1 MSASHDQPKSLNDP
15 ETEIPRKVAASN
27 FGFFSLVSLVVASMI
42 GSGVFTTSGFALG
55 DLGDSRLVLA
65 VWCIG
70 GIVALCGAIGYGA
83 LAARLPGSGGE
94 YLYLSKSMHPAVGF
108 LAGWISLVAGFTV
121 PMSLAA
127 KTFATYMLSG
137 WSSGPWQVEIVA
149 TVAICIAAIANS
161 ISSKTGAWM
170 QNSMVTGKLLLLLLF
185 LGWAFMAPA
194 DRWHANTLPM
204 EKWPVEGYMVILAMA
219 GSLVWVSLSYTGF
232 NAAIYVA
239 GEAPMAERWVPK
251 SMIWATLVVTVFYV
265 ALNYVFLHGA
275 AAEKISG
282 QPEVALIAARELQ
295 GSGLESLIRFI
306 VCLATLTSVWSIAIA
321 GPRVYSQMA
330 VDRLMPAW
338 LMTRGGEPRLAIWV
352 QAILAVVVVWF
363 ASLRDML
370 GYLGMTLSMCAAL
383 TVACVLLPNRGAE
396 AERNQ
401 ASAIAKVASAI
412 YVLTTI
418 GLIVLAASNR
428 RYEMFAM
435 VATVVVGIILM
446 LVWKQVYPSEGI
458 SSTDSKRA

>member
-1 MSASHDQPKSLNDP
+1 
-15 ETEIPRKVAASN
+15 
-27 FGFFSLVSLVVASMI
+27 
-42 GSGVFTTSGFALG
+42 
-55 DLGDSRLVLA
+55 
-65 VWCIG
+65 
-70 GIVALCGAIGYGA
+70 
-83 LAARLPGSGGE
+83 
-94 YLYLSKSMHPAVGF
+94 
-108 LAGWISLVAGFTV
+108 
-121 PMSLAA
+121 
-127 KTFATYMLSG
+127 
-137 WSSGPWQVEIVA
+137 
-149 TVAICIAAIANS
+149 
-161 ISSKTGAWM
+161 
-170 QNSMVTGKLLLLLLF
+170 
-185 LGWAFMAPA
+185 
-194 DRWHANTLPM
+194 
-204 EKWPVEGYMVILAMA
+204 
-219 GSLVWVSLSYTGF
+219 
-232 NAAIYVA
+232 
-239 GEAPMAERWVPK
+239 
-251 SMIWATLVVTVFYV
+251 
-265 ALNYVFLHGA
+265 
-275 AAEKISG
+275 
-282 QPEVALIAARELQ
+282 LQ